1 MYDLLVQLTGDSVR
15 KLLKNSNSNAFKSES
30 FDHLST
36 SPAIGGGGGGGG
48 GGSVSGDRRPSEVVQ
63 NPKNP
68 LKDVLQHR
76 KRNQK
81 FRQLFRLPQDEEVMD
96 EINVCFMFDYEPGFI
111 PVEAAKLVGRKT
123 YQGTLYQSQNYLV
136 FQSDEVSSMTEF
148 GKSSYSIILPLYT
161 LTKFERI
168 NSDTY
173 KSLLSFR
180 TWHKMVCVFKVDVS
194 EWKYGAYVCRGE
206 RLILSLRLKRQLAK
220 SFVIR

>member
-1 MYDLLVQLTGDSVR
+1 MQLTGDSVR
-15 KLLKNSNSNAFKSES
+15 KLLKNSNSNAFRSES

-36 SPAIGGGGGGGG
+36 SPAIGGS
-48 GGSVSGDRRPSEVVQ
+48 GSDRRPSEVVQ

-81 FRQLFRLPQDEEVMD
+81 FRQHFRLPQDEEVVD

-168 NSDTY
+168 NNDTY

-194 EWKYGAYVCRGE
+194 VWKHLTIVE
-206 RLILSLRLKRQLAK
+206 SKD
-220 SFVIR
+220 